1 MYMHV
6 FSVRGYLFSEWR
18 IIYRGLYMVGGY
30 DEGYFFPT
38 WVAA

>member
-1 MYMHV
+1 MVVTLEGGELRVVY
-6 FSVRGYLFSEWR
+6 GGLFS
-18 IIYRGLYMVGGY
+18 VGGY